1 MTAEHDINPNEDTMN
16 TDQASA
22 DTTSSDIVA
31 RNAGGDGAL
40 TARDAANS
48 LVDARRKDQAQQ
60 QEHDGGAPH
69 DDAPAESTESPA
81 QAEDTARDNG
91 PGETTPADDREADA
105 PPPIEPPRSWTKE
118 DKELFK
124 GLPRETQ
131 ERLATRER
139 SREADF
145 LKRQNEAAEK
155 SRALSATAQAAE
167 RMRAH
172 YEGAL
177 PMLVQALQEQQAGEF
192 ADIKSIAD
200 VEKMA
205 REDWPRYALWDA
217 QQKRIATVVREA
229 QAAQAR
235 QAVERTTRWSTFAA
249 EQDALFA
256 EKAPELAEPDAKH
269 KAAQSAA
276 AMLKGLGFSDAEL
289 GAMWAGQGE
298 VSLRDHR
305 VQLLLRDAVRYRG
318 AQAAAKSAQHKPVP
332 HVQRPGPAPARNADA
347 DGRVKDLTE
356 RLNRTGTLR
365 DAAALL
371 AAQRAARR

>member
-1 MTAEHDINPNEDTMN
+1 MDTDTTQTAGSDSIIRSDVIERTAGGSGPLSAVEAARSLADTRAKHRAQVERPREDEQPGEARTGATAEHEST
-16 TDQASA
+16 
-22 DTTSSDIVA
+22 
-31 RNAGGDGAL
+31 AGDPPAG
-40 TARDAANS
+40 DAAPEG
-48 LVDARRKDQAQQ
+48 D
-60 QEHDGGAPH
+60 
-69 DDAPAESTESPA
+69 
-81 QAEDTARDNG
+81 
-91 PGETTPADDREADA
+91 PGETTEAPDPADKL
-105 PPPIEPPRSWTKE
+105 PPIEPPRSWTKE

-131 ERLATRER
+131 ERLAARER

-145 LKRQNEAAEK
+145 LRRQNEAAEK
-155 SRALSATAQAAE
+155 TKALSATAQAAE

-177 PMLVQALQEQQAGEF
+177 PMLLQALQEQQAGEF

-205 REDWPRYALWDA
+205 REDFPRYALWDA
-217 QQKRIATVVREA
+217 QQKRIAGVGQQA

-235 QAVERTTRWSTFAA
+235 QTIERATRWSSFAA

-269 KAAQSAA
+269 KAAQSAT
-276 AMLKGLGFSDAEL
+276 AMLKDLGFSDAEL
-289 GAMWAGQGE
+289 GAMWGGQGE

-305 VQLLLRDAVRYRG
+305 VQLLLRDAVRYRD

-332 HVQRPGPAPARNADA
+332 HVQRPGPAPARTADG

>member
-1 MTAEHDINPNEDTMN
+1 MDTE
-16 TDQASA
+16 QS
-22 DTTSSDIVA
+22 TSDNAASDIVA
-31 RNAGGDGAL
+31 RNAGGEGAL

-48 LVDARRKDQAQQ
+48 LVDARRKDNAQQ
-60 QEHDGGAPH
+60 QDQQ
-69 DDAPAESTESPA
+69 DDAARESATAATEESPA
-81 QAEDTARDNG
+81 RAEDTARDNG
-91 PGETTPADDREADA
+91 PGETPQAADREAD
-105 PPPIEPPRSWTKE
+105 PLPPIEPPRSWTKE

-131 ERLATRER
+131 ERLAIRER

-145 LKRQNEAAEK
+145 LRRQNDAAEHTK
-155 SRALSATAQAAE
+155 ALSAKEQAAE
-167 RMRAH
+167 RMRVH

-177 PMLVQALQEQQAGEF
+177 PMLLQALQERQAGEF

-217 QQKRIATVVREA
+217 QQKRIAGVAQQA
-229 QAAQAR
+229 QAAQQR
-235 QAVERTTRWSTFAA
+235 QALERAMRWSNFAV

-256 EKAPELAEPDAKH
+256 EKAPELADHGAKH
-269 KAAQSAA
+269 KAAQSATE
-276 AMLKGLGFSDAEL
+276 MLKELGFSDAEL
-289 GAMWAGQGE
+289 GRMWSGQGE

-305 VQLLLRDAVRYRG
+305 MQLLLRDAVRYRD

-356 RLNRTGTLR
+356 RLNRSGTLR